1 MKISILNQCKSKINK
16 VIALLILIS
25 IISLTVTGCTA
36 ATGDIDAAFEQFSA
50 QVDKV
55 QLRQKLVGDS
65 TTFPSIS
72 YDERFRSV
80 MNHLNTV
87 SEQLPLAED
96 EIQELTEKYMDSEI
110 KAQDYIDGLWDIY
123 RDLLEVKKSLSNA

>member
-1 MKISILNQCKSKINK
+1 MKTNILNQSKSKINK
-16 VIALLILIS
+16 VIVMMLLIS
-25 IISLTVTGCTA
+25 ILSLTATGCAA
-36 ATGDIDAAFEQFSA
+36 ATGDIDAAFEQFGA
-50 QVDKV
+50 EVDKV
-55 QLRQKLVGDS
+55 QLRQKLVSDS

-96 EIQELTEKYMDSEI
+96 EIQELTEKYMDSEMN
-110 KAQDYIDGLWDIY
+110 AQEYIDGLWDIY
-123 RDLLEVKKSLSNA
+123 RDLLEVKKSLSNS